1 MNEKN
6 EGKCGPMIS
15 VYNEARIIINMFLKQ
30 WSPFKKK
37 GHWCQF
43 LRKGR
48 FLHVLIIDVYVNRK
62 IEEDQC

>member
-6 EGKCGPMIS
+6 KGKCGPMIG

-37 GHWCQF
+37 GHWCPF

-48 FLHVLIIDVYVNRK
+48 FLDVLIIDVYVNRK